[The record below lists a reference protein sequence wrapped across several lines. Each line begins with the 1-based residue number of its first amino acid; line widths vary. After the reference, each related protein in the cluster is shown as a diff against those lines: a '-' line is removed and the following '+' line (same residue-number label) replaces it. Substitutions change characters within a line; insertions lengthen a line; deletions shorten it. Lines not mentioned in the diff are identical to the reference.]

1 MNPVRKRKSGYPVWI
16 AAGLAAL
23 LAGCAAGPPSNIND
37 ICLIFEENPRWYR
50 DARDSYERWGVP
62 IPTMMAIIHQESSF
76 RARARP
82 RRERILGFIPGS
94 RPSTAYG
101 YAQALDGTWDMYR
114 RETGNRYARRT
125 RFGDAIDF
133 VGWYCDRS
141 HRRSGISRHD
151 PYRLYLAYHEG
162 HGGYNRGT
170 HREKQWLLSTAAR
183 VRDRA
188 ARYSRQLAGCRE
200 GLESRRKRFLGIF

>member
-1 MNPVRKRKSGYPVWI
+1 MKKLGNPVWL

-23 LAGCAAGPPSNIND
+23 IAGCAAGPPSNIND
-37 ICLIFEENPRWYR
+37 ICSIFDENPGWYR
-50 DARDSYERWGVP
+50 DARDSFERWRVP

-76 RARARP
+76 RARTRP
-82 RRERILGFIPGS
+82 SRRRILGFIPGK
-94 RPSTAYG
+94 RPSSAYG
-101 YAQALDGTWDMYR
+101 YPQAVDGTWEIYR
-114 RETGNRYARRT
+114 GETGNRSARRN
-125 RFGDAIDF
+125 RFDDAIDF

-141 HRRSGISRHD
+141 HRLCGISRHD

-170 HREKQWLLSTAAR
+170 YRDKKWLLETAAR

-200 GLESRRKRFLGIF
+200 RLESRSRKRFLGIF